1 MPCLERKLD
10 TAPELVVLANGAR
23 VVIEKSEEALRQ
35 SLANQHPHPLDCY
48 GFIRII
54 KADLKYK
61 LYQIARLQ
69 IFPILPL
76 WYPKCARRICVI
88 HLSIFKAPSVDQQ
101 IWFPH
106 ITYLTCSEN
115 DSNSLQLGH
124 ANSVGRS
131 FDYAEP
137 TYS

>member
-1 MPCLERKLD
+1 MVRAAD
-10 TAPELVVLANGAR
+10 AGRRAR
-23 VVIEKSEEALRQ
+23 SRGGG
-35 SLANQHPHPLDCY
+35 PLD
-48 GFIRII
+48 IVP
-54 KADLKYK
+54 
-61 LYQIARLQ
+61 ARLQ

-76 WYPKCARRICVI
+76 WYPKCARRIRVI
-88 HLSIFKAPSVDQQ
+88 HLSIFKAPSVDLQ